1 MNTLQLFQ
9 FPDFKGASVSIK
21 KDTADLATV
30 GFLNKAESLKI
41 TGEPWVVFSG
51 TNYRGDFRV
60 FKEGNYNSIPG
71 FKINSVR
78 HVQGGLHNP
87 KITLYEHIHYGG
99 ESIDLERPTD
109 SLRPYKFDN
118 KVSSH
123 KFVSGAWILYEGE
136 FYTGKQII
144 TLAGDEIPDY
154 RKIGWNDKVNSLK
167 PVLAYEV
174 YK

>member
-9 FPDFKGASVSIK
+9 FPDFKGDSVSIK
-21 KDTADLATV
+21 EDIADLGTV
-30 GFLNKAESLKI
+30 GFLNKPKSLKV

-51 TNYRGDFRV
+51 TNYTGDFRV
-60 FKEGNYNSIPG
+60 LKEGNYNSIPG
-71 FKINSVR
+71 FEIGSVR
-78 HVQGGLHNP
+78 RVKGGLHNP
-87 KITLYEHIHYGG
+87 TITLYQRIHYGG
-99 ESIDLERPTD
+99 KSIDLDRPTD
-109 SLRPYKFDN
+109 SLRPYKFDS

-123 KFVSGAWILYEGE
+123 KYVSGAWILYDGE

-154 RKIGWNDKVNSLK
+154 REIGWNNEVSSLK